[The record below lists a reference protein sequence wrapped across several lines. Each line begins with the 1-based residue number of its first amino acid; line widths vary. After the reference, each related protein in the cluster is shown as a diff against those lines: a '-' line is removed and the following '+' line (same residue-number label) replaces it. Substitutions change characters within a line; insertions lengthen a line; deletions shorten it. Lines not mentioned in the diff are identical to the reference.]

1 MIVLDTN
8 LLSEALKP
16 APSATPL
23 RWLAAQE
30 PRSVY
35 LTIITV
41 AELLYGIQILPG
53 GKRRD
58 SLARAV
64 ADILLNDFQGR
75 ILPFDTD
82 SAQHYAI
89 IAATRRKQGRPI
101 SQSDAMLAAICRS
114 HRATLATRNTPDF
127 DSCGIAL
134 IDPWSH
140 QTEV

>member
-16 APSATPL
+16 VPSATPL

-30 PRSVY
+30 PRSVF
-35 LTIITV
+35 LTTITV
-41 AELLYGIQILPG
+41 AEVLYGIQILPG

-64 ADILLNDFQGR
+64 SDMLLHDFQGR

-82 SAQHYAI
+82 SSQHYAI

-101 SQSDAMLAAICRS
+101 SQSDAMIAAICRS
-114 HRATLATRNTPDF
+114 HQATLATRNIPDF
-127 DSCGIAL
+127 HHCGIPL

-140 QTEV
+140 RTEV